1 MLTGAEL
8 ASIFFL
14 KKTFIIFLLL
24 DYLQKF
30 SLIAGIWVWKTFL
43 LLKNSIQTLA
53 AADPLIVP
61 LVMCTRLRWM

>member
-1 MLTGAEL
+1 MLTGAKL
-8 ASIFFL
+8 ASIFFFY
-14 KKTFIIFLLL
+14 FIIFFLS

-30 SLIAGIWVWKTFL
+30 SLIAGIWVWKTFPL
-43 LLKNSIQTLA
+43 LRSSIQPLA